1 MTNKLYD
8 KLNYIALILLPAIA
22 TLYFALSTIWQLP
35 YSEQVVGTITSL
47 DAFLGMLLKMS
58 KDKYF
63 KDGGDTN
70 DTNN

>member
-1 MTNKLYD
+1 MTDKLYD
-8 KLNYIALILLPAIA
+8 RLNYIALILLPAIA

-35 YSEQVVGTITSL
+35 YSEQIVGTITAL
-47 DAFLGMLLKMS
+47 DTFLGMILKMS

-63 KDGGDTN
+63 KDGGDIS